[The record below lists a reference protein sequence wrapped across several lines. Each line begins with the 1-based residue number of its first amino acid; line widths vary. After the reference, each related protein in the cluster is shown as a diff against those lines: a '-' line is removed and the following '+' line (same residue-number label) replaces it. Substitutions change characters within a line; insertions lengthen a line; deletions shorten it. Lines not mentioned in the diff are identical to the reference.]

1 MYLIMRPELENSLR
15 EIRKYYQGRTSFRF
29 KYNNAIK
36 KEFEE
41 WINDSFQGSE
51 TVWSLPD
58 LTKIERFE
66 NFCRSI
72 RKKIN

>member
-1 MYLIMRPELENSLR
+1 MRPELDTSLR
-15 EIRKYYQGRTSFRF
+15 EIKNYYQCRTSISLPF
-29 KYNNAIK
+29 KNDLK

-41 WINDSFQGSE
+41 WINDSFKGNE
-51 TVWSLPD
+51 TIWTLPD
-58 LTKIERFE
+58 LTKMERYE

>member
-1 MYLIMRPELENSLR
+1 MRPELENSLR
-15 EIRKYYQGRTSFRF
+15 EIKKYYQGRTSISF
-29 KYNNAIK
+29 KYKNDIK

-41 WINDSFQGSE
+41 WINDSFQVSE
-51 TVWSLPD
+51 TIWTLPD
-58 LTKIERFE
+58 LTKMERLE

>member
-1 MYLIMRPELENSLR
+1 MRLELENSLR
-15 EIRKYYQGRTSFRF
+15 EIKKYYQGRTSISF
-29 KYNNAIK
+29 KYKNAIK

-51 TVWSLPD
+51 AIWTLPD
-58 LTKIERFE
+58 LTKMDRFE

-72 RKKIN
+72 RKKAN

>member
-1 MYLIMRPELENSLR
+1 MRPELENSLR
-15 EIRKYYQGRTSFRF
+15 EIKKYYQSRTSISF
-29 KYNNAIK
+29 KYKNVIK

-51 TVWSLPD
+51 TIWTLPD
-58 LTKIERFE
+58 LTKMERFE

>member
-1 MYLIMRPELENSLR
+1 MRQELENSLR
-15 EIRKYYQGRTSFRF
+15 EIKKYYQGRSSISF
-29 KYNNAIK
+29 KHKIAIK

-41 WINDSFQGSE
+41 WINDSFQGSD
-51 TVWSLPD
+51 TIWTLPD

-72 RKKIN
+72 RKKIK

>member
-1 MYLIMRPELENSLR
+1 MRPELENSLR
-15 EIRKYYQGRTSFRF
+15 EIKKYYQGRNSVSL
-29 KYNNAIK
+29 KYKNAIK

-51 TVWSLPD
+51 TIWTLPD
-58 LTKIERFE
+58 LTKMERLE